1 MVTKRSSTAPDG
13 VQPVRVALLTPPGR
27 GALAVV
33 GVAGPGAAAVVD
45 RLFAARGGGAL
56 AGRRDGAIA
65 FGGWRPTGEDVVVV
79 RHAADRLEVHG
90 HGGTAAPAAVMASLV
105 AAGATPGSWHDW
117 LEGGPCAV
125 EARAALPDAWAPKAA
140 RILCRQAA
148 GDLDAALAQLAAHVA
163 RGERAAAADLAARL
177 RAAARV
183 GLRLVRP
190 WRVVLAGRVN
200 AGKSSLM
207 NALVGHARSI
217 VAPVPGT
224 TRDLVSAPAVLQG
237 WAFELVDAAGSRTA
251 DEPTSATE
259 RAGIE
264 RADQARAAAD
274 LVVRVVP
281 VDDVGR
287 ADCRPGPHELVVV
300 SKIDQPPQQAPAGVL
315 ATSAVTGAGLD
326 DLVAAIVDRLVPE
339 ERREPGLLAGAVPF
353 TPRQVAAV
361 EALVGAGG
369 QPSALAPLS
378 SDVLPRM

>member
-1 MVTKRSSTAPDG
+1 VTKRSSTASGG
-13 VQPVRVALLTPPGR
+13 VQSVSVALLTPPGR

-33 GVAGPGAAAVVD
+33 GVAGPGAAALVE
-45 RLFAARGGGAL
+45 RLFAPRGGDPVTR
-56 AGRRDGAIA
+56 RRDGSIA

-79 RHAADRLEVHG
+79 RHAADRVEVHG

-105 AAGATPGSWHDW
+105 AAGATPGTWHDW

-125 EARAALPDAWAPKAA
+125 EARAALPEAWAPKGA
-140 RILCRQAA
+140 RVLCRQAA
-148 GDLDAALAQLAAHVA
+148 GALDAALAELAGHAA
-163 RGERAAAADLAARL
+163 RGERAAAVALAERL

-224 TRDLVSAPAVLQG
+224 TRDLVSAPAVLEG
-237 WAFELVDAAGSRTA
+237 WAVELVDAAGSRVA
-251 DEPTSATE
+251 DEPESATE

-264 RADQARAAAD
+264 RAGQARATAD

-281 VDDVGR
+281 AEDVGT
-287 ADCRPGPHELVVV
+287 ANLQPGPHELVVI
-300 SKIDQPPQQAPAGVL
+300 SKIDQEHKPRPPGVL
-315 ATSAVTGAGLD
+315 ATSAVTGAGIDELVGAI
-326 DLVAAIVDRLVPE
+326 VAALVPE
-339 ERREPGLLAGAVPF
+339 ERRDPGLLAGAVPF
-353 TPRQVAAV
+353 TPRQVAAL
-361 EALVGAGG
+361 EQLTGAGG
-369 QPSALAPLS
+369 QPSPLAALS
-378 SDVLPRM
+378 SADLPRM

>member
-1 MVTKRSSTAPDG
+1 MTKRSSTAPDG

-33 GVAGPGAAAVVD
+33 GVAGPGAVELVD
-45 RLFAARGGGAL
+45 RLFMPRGGGAVTT
-56 AGRRDGAIA
+56 RRDGAIA
-65 FGGWRPTGEDVVVV
+65 FGTWRPTGEHVVVV
-79 RHAADRLEVHG
+79 RHAADRVEVHG

-105 AAGATPGSWHDW
+105 AAGATPGTWHDW

-125 EARAALPDAWAPKAA
+125 EARAALPEAWAPKAA
-140 RILCRQAA
+140 RVLCRQAA
-148 GDLDAALAQLAAHVA
+148 GALDAALAELAGHAA
-163 RGERAAAADLAARL
+163 RGERAAAFALAERL

-224 TRDLVSAPAVLQG
+224 TRDLVSAPAVLEG
-237 WAFELVDAAGSRTA
+237 WAVELVDAAGSRVA
-251 DEPTSATE
+251 DEPESATE

-264 RADQARAAAD
+264 RAAQARATAD
-274 LVVRVVP
+274 LIVRVVP
-281 VDDVGR
+281 AEDIGT
-287 ADCRPGPHELVVV
+287 ADLQPGPHEILVI
-300 SKIDQPPQQAPAGVL
+300 SKIDQEHEPRPPGVL
-315 ATSAVTGAGLD
+315 ATSAVTGAGID
-326 DLVAAIVDRLVPE
+326 ELVAAIVAALVPE
-339 ERREPGLLAGAVPF
+339 ERRNPGLLAGAVPF

-361 EALVGAGG
+361 EQLAGVGG
-369 QPSALAPLS
+369 QPSSLAALS
-378 SDVLPRM
+378 SADLPRM